1 MKKIFTIVIFFLFF
15 SCDSKRSQN
24 KVGVQ
29 FFLDVKYPE
38 LYENAFLKLRKQIE
52 PILDGGKMTIA
63 KIHDGEVMNA
73 NYYTLIRGKDIEHLR
88 FILDTI
94 PKTQY
99 HKDYKI
105 KIGLEKGDVKIISS
119 ASVEF
124 K

>member
-1 MKKIFTIVIFFLFF
+1 MKKIFTMVIFFLLF
-15 SCDSKRSQN
+15 SCDSKKPQN
-24 KVGVQ
+24 KIGVQ

-52 PILDGGKMTIA
+52 PILDGGEMTIA

-119 ASVEF
+119 VSVEF

>member
-52 PILDGGKMTIA
+52 PILDGGEMTIA

>member
-1 MKKIFTIVIFFLFF
+1 MKKIFLIVIFSLFF
-15 SCDSKRSQN
+15 RCDIKKPEN
-24 KVGVQ
+24 KIGVQ

-38 LYENAFLKLRKQIE
+38 LYENAFFKLRKQIK
-52 PILDGGKMTIA
+52 PILDGGEMTIA

-73 NYYTLIRGKDIEHLR
+73 NYYTLIMAKDIDHLR

-99 HKDYKI
+99 HKDYKV

>member
-1 MKKIFTIVIFFLFF
+1 MKKIFLGLILFIFFR
-15 SCDSKRSQN
+15 CDSKKPQN
-24 KVGVQ
+24 KIGVQ

-38 LYENAFLKLRKQIE
+38 LYEKAFVKLRKQIE
-52 PILDGGKMTIA
+52 PILDGGKMTIV

-73 NYYTLIRGKDIEHLR
+73 NYYTLITAEDIKHLR

-99 HKDYKI
+99 HKDYKV

>member
-1 MKKIFTIVIFFLFF
+1 MRKISSILILFLFF
-15 SCDSKRSQN
+15 RCDSIKTKN
-24 KVGVQ
+24 KIGVQ

-52 PILDGGKMTIA
+52 PILDGGEMIMA

-73 NYYTLIRGKDIEHLR
+73 NYYTLIKAKDIEHLR

-105 KIGLEKGDVKIISS
+105 KIGLEKGYVKIISS

>member
-15 SCDSKRSQN
+15 SCDSKKSPN
-24 KVGVQ
+24 KIGVQ

-52 PILDGGKMTIA
+52 PILDGGEMTIA

-73 NYYTLIRGKDIEHLR
+73 NYYTLIRAKDIEHLR

-94 PKTQY
+94 PKTKY